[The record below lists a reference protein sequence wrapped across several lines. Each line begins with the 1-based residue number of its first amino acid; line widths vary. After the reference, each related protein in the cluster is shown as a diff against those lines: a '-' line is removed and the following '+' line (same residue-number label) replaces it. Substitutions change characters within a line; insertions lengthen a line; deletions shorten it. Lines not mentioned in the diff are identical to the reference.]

1 MSRDA
6 RPAARSTISTAQV
19 DLRQAPKGNRNDFF
33 SGAASFDVPP
43 SLFRASALVSQI
55 MGSRRHPTTTG
66 TNRRRKLELSLA
78 GTIAPSRYSQPGP
91 AHTLH
96 AHAHLIGCAAGL
108 AIITRSPRAHTYFY
122 VGPDM
127 SNPHSRR
134 RCVRCSVCGVYPS
147 FQSIWPLFP
156 WPLFHFFLFLV
167 FSLISAPGH
176 MCHVELPDR
185 IWI

>member
-33 SGAASFDVPP
+33 SGAASLAPHDVPP

-66 TNRRRKLELSLA
+66 TNRHRKLELSLA

-134 RCVRCSVCGVYPS
+134 RCVRLWRV
-147 FQSIWPLFP
+147 PLFSIYLAP
-156 WPLFHFFLFLV
+156 FSLAPFSLLSLSFLFWLTH
-167 FSLISAPGH
+167 SSAPQP
-176 MCHVELPDR
+176 HVSR
-185 IWI
+185 GTA